1 MNRRPKIDK
10 SALAFGE
17 TVRTREPDYIAWLH
31 TQPCVVSGQRGDVV
45 VHHPR
50 AIIPE
55 PRAKGR
61 KCSDRFAVS
70 LLARYHINGG
80 ADSVHGRLGEARWWP
95 AHGVDLMAVIARC
108 GRVGTPDR
116 KAAPMTTD
124 AHAKPRPP
132 LHRRHNGHRGHR
144 RLPDRHAPIR
154 RRNCRPRSILAVGA
168 AALAARCGS
177 GG

>member
-1 MNRRPKIDK
+1 MKRRPAIDK
-10 SALAFGE
+10 SALRFGE
-17 TVRTREPDYIAWLH
+17 TVRTREPAYIAWLH

-95 AHGVDLMAVIARC
+95 SHGVDLMAVIARLRAAWARRACC
-108 GRVGTPDR
+108 GKNLVP
-116 KAAPMTTD
+116 
-124 AHAKPRPP
+124 
-132 LHRRHNGHRGHR
+132 
-144 RLPDRHAPIR
+144 
-154 RRNCRPRSILAVGA
+154 
-168 AALAARCGS
+168 
-177 GG
+177 

>member
-10 SALAFGE
+10 SALRFGE
-17 TVRTREPDYIAWLH
+17 TVRTQEPAYIAWLH
-31 TQPCVVSGQRGDVV
+31 TQPCVVSGQRGEVV

-55 PRAKGR
+55 PRAGAR

-95 AHGVDLMAVIARC
+95 AHGVDLMVVIARLRAAWARRACC
-108 GRVGTPDR
+108 GKNLVP
-116 KAAPMTTD
+116 
-124 AHAKPRPP
+124 
-132 LHRRHNGHRGHR
+132 
-144 RLPDRHAPIR
+144 
-154 RRNCRPRSILAVGA
+154 
-168 AALAARCGS
+168 
-177 GG
+177 